1 MIELYI
7 SQVGLSAADVQ
18 RLKAVM
24 VVIVSN
30 SDVEAR
36 WCMGEPNTANLVLV
50 APDNAQAQEFV
61 AAQGKNSR
69 QVIAALVGES
79 DTVSFA
85 CEKLPWPIRLASLL
99 ELLKK
104 VEHRVKAA
112 AKAPPTAV
120 AQAPLDSNLV
130 RLATLVRGAELGDK
144 VAWRI
149 TGLSDRPMY
158 VAALQKAF
166 IFEDSLL
173 HLLQLHTDV
182 ALDFAPV
189 ALEALPETG
198 QRKPIRML
206 QWLIGLRTG
215 RLGLLPWIDPDSSF
229 RLKQFPEF
237 QLLHHTAEHR
247 RLAAALSRTRYGV
260 QSISEMT
267 EINVRIV
274 VSFVNAVSLCGYLKI
289 GEPGAAATAAR
300 KISGG
305 TRRALFQV
313 FRKALGIVSADA

>member
-1 MIELYI
+1 VIELFI

-30 SDVEAR
+30 AEVQAR
-36 WCMGEPNTANLVLV
+36 WCMGEPNTAHLVLV

-61 AAQGKNSR
+61 AANGQNSR

-85 CEKLPWPIRLASLL
+85 CEKLPWPIRLTSLL

-104 VEHRVKAA
+104 VEDRMKTAA
-112 AKAPPTAV
+112 NAPRTV
-120 AQAPLDSNLV
+120 VTQAPADNNLV
-130 RLATLVRGAELGDK
+130 RLATLVRGTDHGDK

-158 VAALQKAF
+158 VAAPQKAF

-173 HLLQLHTDV
+173 HLLQLHTEV
-182 ALDFAPV
+182 ELDFVPMP
-189 ALEALPETG
+189 LEALPETG

-229 RLKQFPEF
+229 RLRQFPEF

-247 RLAAALSRTRYGV
+247 RIAAALSRTRYGIS
-260 QSISEMT
+260 SISEMT
-267 EINVRIV
+267 EINARIV